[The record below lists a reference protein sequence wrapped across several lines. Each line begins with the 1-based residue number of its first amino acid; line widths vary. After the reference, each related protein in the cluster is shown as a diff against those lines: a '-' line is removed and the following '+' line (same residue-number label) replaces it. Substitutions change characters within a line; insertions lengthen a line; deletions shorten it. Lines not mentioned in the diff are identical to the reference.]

1 MNLISLN
8 AKNLLLLLVEKLKKI
23 EAGDPYTYFS
33 YKEIHDEL
41 NMRLTGKTYGQSLR
55 NQGLGELAD
64 WLYENKLPAITG
76 IIISKESYMPG
87 RGYYEAFQRENN
99 DFRWWGDEIIKST
112 SVNWKSIIEQLDGVS
127 IDASPNT
134 WIFQGNPRRFQMDEY
149 IKSNKTVWWSV
160 NQEHFLDDISLDD
173 VVYLWRADGGKK
185 GSGGIIA
192 RGRVSG
198 IPKTNVAPSQF
209 WMDATNTGSH
219 YSVPIEIEN
228 HLIDKESISRVEL
241 LQDPVLQDLLILRM
255 ANNTNYLVESEHA
268 ELLEKRWSK
277 RAHSMH
283 SPYMQSVQEDIESED
298 AQFDD
303 FYRDGEVKE
312 YFGNRFERNVKNRS
326 RAIEIHG
333 TSCLACGFNFEE
345 VYGEHGKDF
354 IEVHHIQPLS
364 TIKQAVQI
372 NPETDLVPLCSNCHR
387 MVHRKKEEILTVEQ
401 VKKLLCIPIQLK

>member
-1 MNLISLN
+1 MLSQS
-8 AKNLLLLLVEKLKKI
+8 AKKLLLLLIEKLKYI

-33 YKEIHDEL
+33 YREIHDEL

-64 WLYENKLPAITG
+64 WLYENNLPAITG

-87 RGYYEAFQRENN
+87 RGYYEAFQREDN

-112 SVNWKSIIEQLDGVS
+112 SVNWKSIIEQLEGVS

-134 WIFQGNPRRFQMDEY
+134 WIFQGNPKRFQMDEY

-173 VVYLWRADGGKK
+173 VVYLWRADGRKK
-185 GSGGIIA
+185 GTGGIIA
-192 RGRVSG
+192 RGKVSG
-198 IPKTNVAPSQF
+198 EPVTNVAPSQF

-219 YSVPIEIEN
+219 YSVPIEIES
-228 HLIDKESISRVEL
+228 HLIDSEFIRRVEL

-255 ANNTNYLVESEHA
+255 ANNTNYLVDSEHA
-268 ELLEKRWSK
+268 ELLNKWWFQRV
-277 RAHSMH
+277 
-283 SPYMQSVQEDIESED
+283 QSLHTPFMKTVQNDMESEE
-298 AQFDD
+298 AQFDH
-303 FYRDGEVKE
+303 FYSDGEVRE
-312 YFGNRFERNVKNRS
+312 YFGNRYERNAKNRS

-333 TSCLACGFNFEE
+333 SSCLACGFNFEA
-345 VYGEHGKDF
+345 VYGLHGKDF

-364 TIKQAVQI
+364 TIKQAIEI
-372 NPETDLVPLCSNCHR
+372 NPETDLVPLCSNCHS
-387 MVHRKKEEILTVEQ
+387 MVHRKKDDVLSVEQ
-401 VKKLLCIPIQLK
+401 VKNLLIIPTI